1 MLKTTSK
8 TGKDSFSITF
18 SDLDNNF
25 LSELSYDEAS
35 EITGG
40 FQVNN
45 DSGSTKAFYTFGQF
59 VQPQRQ
65 LLQPGQ
71 SGDYDG
77 EYILYSSSR
86 TSFEPTISQKLA
98 PTDIV
103 SFRLLGDTVVIGSGN
118 VFFSVTQV

>member
-8 TGKDSFSITF
+8 KGKDSFSITF
-18 SDLDNNF
+18 SDLDDNF

-45 DSGSTKAFYTFGQF
+45 DSGSTRAFYNFGQF
-59 VQPQRQ
+59 VQPKRQ

-71 SGDYDG
+71 SGDYKG
-77 EYILYSSSR
+77 EYILYSSSK
-86 TSFEPTISQKLA
+86 TSFEPTISEKLS

-103 SFRLLGDTVVIGSGN
+103 SFRLDGDTVVIGSGAIL
-118 VFFSVTQV
+118 FTIAP